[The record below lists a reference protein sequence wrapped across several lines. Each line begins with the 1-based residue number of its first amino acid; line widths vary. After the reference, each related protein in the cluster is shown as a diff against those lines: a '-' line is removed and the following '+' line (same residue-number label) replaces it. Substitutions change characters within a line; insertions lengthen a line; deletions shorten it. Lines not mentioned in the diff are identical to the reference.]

1 MNEDTPC
8 TYPDRRQHQHVP
20 LDLPDRLRQ
29 HGPQGHR
36 RRIFAQLRFRLRE
49 LCQRAIELIIL
60 DMPLAD
66 PHSADLC
73 PEIEALGFFFC
84 GIIPE
89 KRQGDVI
96 RFEYLNN
103 VQIDLSQVIVVS
115 DFGRELL
122 AYIADS
128 AGLPRT

>member
-1 MNEDTPC
+1 
-8 TYPDRRQHQHVP
+8 
-20 LDLPDRLRQ
+20 
-29 HGPQGHR
+29 
-36 RRIFAQLRFRLRE
+36 
-49 LCQRAIELIIL
+49 
-60 DMPLAD
+60 MPLAD

-73 PEIEALGFFFC
+73 PEVEALGFFFY

>member
-1 MNEDTPC
+1 MRTRLALILIAASISTFLSN
-8 TYPDRRQHQHVP
+8 
-20 LDLPDRLRQ
+20 LPDRLRQ